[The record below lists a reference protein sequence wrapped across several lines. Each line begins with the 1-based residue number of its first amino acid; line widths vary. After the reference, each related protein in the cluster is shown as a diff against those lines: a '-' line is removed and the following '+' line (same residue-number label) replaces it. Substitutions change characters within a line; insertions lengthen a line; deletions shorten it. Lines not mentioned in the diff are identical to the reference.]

1 MTRARALFLYIIS
14 RDRPD
19 LYRRLSAEFSDLP
32 QVTVILDRRVG
43 PGTPMHERRARTIGE
58 DLETLGWAIVPL

>member
-1 MTRARALFLYIIS
+1 MTRARSLFLYIIS

-19 LYRRLSAEFSDLP
+19 LYRRLLAEFSDLP
-32 QVTVILDRRVG
+32 QVTVILDRRIAA
-43 PGTPMHERRARTIGE
+43 GTPMDDRRVRTIDE